1 MSFHEKVRMKTDSV
15 ASFAGALY
23 KSACS
28 PTPMM
33 EFVRSG
39 QKITYRKISRSLCLS
54 R

>member
-1 MSFHEKVRMKTDSV
+1 MKVRMKTDSI
-15 ASFAGALY
+15 ASFAGALC

-28 PTPMM
+28 LTQMM
-33 EFVRSG
+33 EFARSG